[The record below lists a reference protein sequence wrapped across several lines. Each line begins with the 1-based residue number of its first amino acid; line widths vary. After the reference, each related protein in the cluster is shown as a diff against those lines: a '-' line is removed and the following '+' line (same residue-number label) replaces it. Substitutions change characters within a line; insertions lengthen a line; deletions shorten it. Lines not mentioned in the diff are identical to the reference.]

1 TIVVI
6 GIIGIMVK
14 YGTSLSQMD
23 PRALELYAKMGDT
36 VLTTGNPAK
45 GMIIKRKLVIEEG
58 STKEEAIE
66 NALEVMDEVGEEYGL
81 MKVDEKTMPRGG
93 KFMKD
98 GGLYTHIRAYCSPS
112 IADKFLSFSG
122 EYIGFMPCRV
132 GIVENDKGEI
142 WIYTMALDMMI
153 SGGHTLPAELL
164 DYAKS
169 VSEAMVAMIEKGAAG
184 ES

>member
-1 TIVVI
+1 
-6 GIIGIMVK
+6 
-14 YGTSLSQMD
+14 
-23 PRALELYAKMGDT
+23 
-36 VLTTGNPAK
+36 
-45 GMIIKRKLVIEEG
+45 
-58 STKEEAIE
+58 
-66 NALEVMDEVGEEYGL
+66 
-81 MKVDEKTMPRGG
+81 
-93 KFMKD
+93 
-98 GGLYTHIRAYCSPS
+98 
-112 IADKFLSFSG
+112 
-122 EYIGFMPCRV
+122 MPCRV